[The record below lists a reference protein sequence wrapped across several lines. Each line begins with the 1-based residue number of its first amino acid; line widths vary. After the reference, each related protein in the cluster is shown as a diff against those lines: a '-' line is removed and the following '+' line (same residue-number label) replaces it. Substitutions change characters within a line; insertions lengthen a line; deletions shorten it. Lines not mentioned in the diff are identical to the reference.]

1 MTKPHYARWVIT
13 TDFVHLG
20 HDRAKLSMGCV
31 RHNAVECAMR
41 YTAESAFVLHAR
53 PWRETS
59 LLVEVLSA
67 DHGRIGLLARGVHG
81 PKKHLLRAA
90 LQPMQSIQFD
100 AIQTGELAQLRAA
113 EAVDAAPVVCGDAV
127 MAGFYINELCLRL
140 APRHAPQPELHAV
153 YAHVRERLR
162 TGALL
167 AWTLRRFERDVL
179 DALGL
184 GLEYTMTGDGAPIDP
199 AARYRLDAEQGPL
212 RVHSERMGER
222 QTFATGRALLALA
235 ADTLPVRDD
244 LASLRLPLRTVLLH
258 HLGGRGLK
266 SWEMLGELGRVVR
279 G

>member
-90 LQPMQSIQFD
+90 LQPMQSIQLMPYK
-100 AIQTGELAQLRAA
+100 LASWRNF
-113 EAVDAAPVVCGDAV
+113 VPPRRWMRRRSCAV
-127 MAGFYINELCLRL
+127 MR
-140 APRHAPQPELHAV
+140 
-153 YAHVRERLR
+153 
-162 TGALL
+162 
-167 AWTLRRFERDVL
+167 
-179 DALGL
+179 
-184 GLEYTMTGDGAPIDP
+184 
-199 AARYRLDAEQGPL
+199 
-212 RVHSERMGER
+212 
-222 QTFATGRALLALA
+222 
-235 ADTLPVRDD
+235 
-244 LASLRLPLRTVLLH
+244 
-258 HLGGRGLK
+258 
-266 SWEMLGELGRVVR
+266 
-279 G
+279 